1 MIIKALTIENFK
13 GIREPVRIEFKPIT
27 LLFGQNSAGKSTIL
41 QALHYARELLER
53 QNADADL
60 TLQGGEFV
68 DLGGFENLVHG
79 YDRNQ
84 PVRLRFDL
92 DLNKDDL
99 PEYHSGN
106 RSGKIHSERER
117 QLQEWNLSSRVSS
130 AWVSLTMIWSDWR
143 ARSFISQ
150 YEVGINGEHFA
161 RISAAVDTRRVWISA
176 LNFNHP
182 LFISNDDPQD
192 RNEDEPPSSQL
203 ELLFEI
209 VTNVKQSTMD
219 YPTESA
225 MRGNVEVELDQD
237 FAVPAWGGSINIS
250 EGCLQDLS
258 IHGDDSDVV
267 YDEFTF
273 YINQLIVGPGE
284 LLREELK
291 KFRYLGPIREIP
303 PRNYQELRSPDASRW
318 ASGLAAWD
326 ILYASDDNF
335 ISRVSYWMD
344 TKLKTGYSVEMR
356 RYKELKTSSLLY
368 HQLISNDLLDS
379 EEDIRSEILRLP
391 EKRRLVLYDKARDQ
405 DLLPQDIGI
414 GISQVLPV
422 VVSALAG
429 TGLLVAIEQPE
440 LHIHPRL
447 QTEIGELILRASLD
461 DPENMFLIETHSE
474 HLLLRIMKKMRL
486 FASNMQSYGEEI
498 VDATYDDASYA
509 EDTFYSEDHI
519 YAVNPDHVGV
529 WFIEQCDSKTVVREM
544 PLNKQGELVKA
555 WPDGFFE
562 EGLREVF

>member
-13 GIREPVRIEFKPIT
+13 GIREPVRVEFKPIT
-27 LLFGQNSAGKSTIL
+27 LLFGPNSAGKSTIV

-92 DLNKDDL
+92 DLTNDDL
-99 PEYHSGN
+99 PEYHTGN

-117 QLQEWNLSSRVSS
+117 QLQAWNLSPRVSS

-143 ARSFISQ
+143 TQSFISQ

-161 RISAAVDTRRVWISA
+161 QISAAVDSRRVWISA

-182 LFISNDDPQD
+182 LFLSGDEPQL
-192 RNEDEPPSSQL
+192 RNEDEPPLSQL
-203 ELLFEI
+203 ELLFEV
-209 VTNVKQSTMD
+209 VTNLRQSTMD
-219 YPTESA
+219 YPGNSPIKE
-225 MRGNVEVELDQD
+225 NVEIELDQD
-237 FAVPAWGGSINIS
+237 AAVPAWGGSINIS
-250 EGCLQDLS
+250 ESCLQDLS
-258 IHGDDSDVV
+258 IHGGDSDAV

-284 LLREELK
+284 LLREELN

-303 PRNYQELRSPDASRW
+303 PRNYQELRSPDVSRW

-326 ILYASDDNF
+326 ILYASDNSF
-335 ISRVSYWMD
+335 ISRVSHWMES
-344 TKLKTGYSVEMR
+344 KLNSGYGVEMR
-356 RYKELKTSSLLY
+356 RYKEIKTSSLLY

-379 EEDIRSEILRLP
+379 EDDIRSEILRLP
-391 EKRRLVLYDKARDQ
+391 EKRRLVLYDKERDQ

-429 TGLLVAIEQPE
+429 SGLLVAIEQPE

-447 QTEIGELILRASLD
+447 QTELADVFIEAALGGQR
-461 DPENMFLIETHSE
+461 NTFLLETHSE
-474 HLLLRIMKKMRL
+474 HLILRFMKRMRQTY
-486 FASNMQSYGEEI
+486 QSRETGLPQLTPADISVLYVE
-498 VDATYDDASYA
+498 
-509 EDTFYSEDHI
+509 
-519 YAVNPDHVGV
+519 PDGSRS
-529 WFIEQCDSKTVVREM
+529 IVREM
-544 PLNKQGELVKA
+544 PLNEMGELVKA
-555 WPDGFFE
+555 WPGGFFE
-562 EGLREVF
+562 EGIREQFGDD

>member
-13 GIREPVRIEFKPIT
+13 GIREPVRVEFKPIT
-27 LLFGQNSAGKSTIL
+27 LLFGPNSAGKSTIV

-79 YDRNQ
+79 YDRGK

-92 DLNKDDL
+92 DLTNDDL
-99 PEYHSGN
+99 PEYHFGN

-117 QLQEWNLSSRVSS
+117 QLQEWNLSPRVSS
-130 AWVSLTMIWSDWR
+130 AWVNLTMIWSDWR
-143 ARSFISQ
+143 ARSFIGQ

-161 RISAAVDTRRVWISA
+161 RISAAEDTRRIWISA
-176 LNFNHP
+176 LNFNHS
-182 LFISNDDPQD
+182 LFISNDDLQH
-192 RNEDEPPSSQL
+192 RNEDEPPSSRL

-209 VTNVKQSTMD
+209 VTNVKQSTMN

-225 MRGNVEVELDQD
+225 LRGNVDLDLDQD
-237 FAVPAWGGSINIS
+237 FAVPVWGGSINIS
-250 EGCLQDLS
+250 EGCLHDLS
-258 IHGDDSDVV
+258 IHGDAADVV

-303 PRNYQELRSPDASRW
+303 SRNYQRLRSPDASRW
-318 ASGLAAWD
+318 ANGLAAWD
-326 ILYASDDNF
+326 FLYASDDNF
-335 ISRVSYWMD
+335 ISRVSYWMES
-344 TKLKTGYSVEMR
+344 KLKTGYSLEMR
-356 RYKELKTSSLLY
+356 RHKEIKTSSLLY
-368 HQLISNDLLDS
+368 YQLISNDLLDS
-379 EEDIRSEILRLP
+379 EEDIRSEILKLP
-391 EKRRLVLYDKARDQ
+391 EKRRLVLCDKERDQ
-405 DLLPQDIGI
+405 DLHPQDIGI

-447 QTEIGELILRASLD
+447 QTEVADVFIEAALSGQG
-461 DPENMFLIETHSE
+461 NCFLLETHSE
-474 HLLLRIMKKMRL
+474 HLILRLMRRMRQT
-486 FASNMQSYGEEI
+486 S
-498 VDATYDDASYA
+498 DD
-509 EDTFYSEDHI
+509 ELPEGLPKVT
-519 YAVNPDHVGV
+519 PDDVSILYV
-529 WFIEQCDSKTVVREM
+529 QPTDSGSVVRM
-544 PLNKQGELVKA
+544 LELDVEGQLLDP
-555 WPDGFFE
+555 WPGGFFE
-562 EGLREVF
+562 EGFRERFA